1 MSGGLTPNLQASL
14 TRLGSWMPFERAVE
28 SLADLLRVQI
38 SEPTVRRR
46 TEKWGA
52 AYVGV
57 QEEEVKRIEQE
68 LPAAPVGPDKM
79 LLSVDGAMV
88 PLVGGDWAEVKT
100 LVLGVIDQPV
110 REGGEW
116 VVHSRELS
124 YFSRLMEA
132 EQFGR
137 AALVET
143 HRRGLETAAQVVAV
157 TDGAEWEQSF
167 IDYHREDAARVLD
180 FPHAAEHVAKIGATV
195 WGSDTATT
203 QEWLGK
209 QLHTLKHEGPM
220 DVLSEL
226 RILIQDHPEHPKLCE
241 PLAYLEKR
249 EAHMQYPAYVA
260 QGWPIGSGAVESG
273 NKVVVEARLKGAG
286 MHWARTNVNPMV
298 ALRCAM
304 CSDRW
309 PEARSQILTH
319 LQQQAK
325 DTRQLRRQEHLAQQA
340 PAPESTETH
349 SCTQVSEPVVE
360 IIPSQD
366 VSLADTPLSQASDSP
381 TPRKPWRPAPDHPW
395 RHSPF
400 GKARYRQRSLDPP
413 AKL

>member
-1 MSGGLTPNLQASL
+1 
-14 TRLGSWMPFERAVE
+14 MPFEQAMGMMV
-28 SLADLLRVQI
+28 DLLRVQV

-46 TEKWGA
+46 TEGWGA
-52 AYVGV
+52 AYVEV
-57 QEEEVKRIEQE
+57 QEEEVVRIEQD
-68 LPAAPVGPDKM
+68 LPAAPAGPTKM

-100 LVLGVIDQPV
+100 LVLGVIAKPV
-110 REGGEW
+110 WEGGEW

-143 HRRGLETAAQVVAV
+143 HRRGLENAAQVVAV
-157 TDGAEWEQSF
+157 TDGAEWEQGF

-180 FPHAAEHVAKIGATV
+180 FPHAAEHVSEIGATV
-195 WGSDTATT
+195 WGSETATT
-203 QEWLGK
+203 REWLGQ
-209 QLHTLKHEGPM
+209 QLHTLKHEGPV
-220 DVLSEL
+220 DVLFEL
-226 RILIQDHPEHPKLCE
+226 RTLVQDHPEYPKLCE

-286 MHWARTNVNPMV
+286 MHWARTHVNPMV
-298 ALRCAM
+298 ALRCAL

-309 PEARSQILTH
+309 PEAHVQILTY

-325 DTRQLRRQEHLAQQA
+325 DTRQLHRQKHLAQQI
-340 PAPESTETH
+340 PAPESTETL
-349 SCTQVSEPVVE
+349 SCTQVSEPMVE
-360 IIPSQD
+360 ILPPQD
-366 VSLADTPLSQASDSP
+366 VSLADTSLAEASDLP
-381 TPRKPWRPAPDHPW
+381 APRKPWRPAPDHPW
-395 RHSPF
+395 RHSPI
-400 GKARYRQRSLDPP
+400 GKARFRQCSPNPP
-413 AKL
+413 AKN